1 MDKINIH
8 DGKIQVDVPITLADL
23 KLLKNMT
30 TLTGSTQRLSRL
42 YFVIQQNCWYAW
54 SSDSYVLGLTEWI
67 RVDSSFVDFKKTD
80 RYIMAQYKKND
91 PQHFGKYADRL
102 YASVDVKEFNI
113 DVADINKHYKADQLD
128 GYMYLRFEGHAKVIE
143 PRVITD
149 EITGD
154 KYPMPDGKEIT
165 VDWVSI
171 AINDV
176 GVFTMLN
183 KTDGI
188 GTSRNVFRNFW
199 ADARGALAPDKRRP
213 ITHMQYS
220 PVHLKKVMTYLTF
233 NKDDHFTYMYNY
245 DGNFADAVLFEKT
258 CSGIDEATA
267 KYAWIMPQR
276 SQLEEE

>member
-8 DGKIQVDVPITLADL
+8 DGKIQVDVPITLADI

-30 TLTGSTQRLSRL
+30 TLTGSTKQLSRL
-42 YFVIQQNCWYAW
+42 YFVIQQDTWYAW
-54 SSDSYVLGLTEWI
+54 SSDSYILGITHWS
-67 RVDSSFVDFKKTD
+67 RAGVDSV
-80 RYIMAQYKKND
+80 MAQYKTND
-91 PQHFGKYADRL
+91 PKPFGMYADRL

-128 GYMYLRFEGHAKVIE
+128 GYMYLRFEGYAKLIK

-149 EITGD
+149 EITG
-154 KYPMPDGKEIT
+154 KEYPMPDGKEIT

-183 KTDGI
+183 KVDGI
-188 GTSRNVFRNFW
+188 EQSRNVFRNFW
-199 ADARGALAPDKRRP
+199 EDARGALGPDKRRP
-213 ITHMQYS
+213 ITHIQYS

-258 CSGIDEATA
+258 CSGTDHATN

-276 SQLEEE
+276 SRLEEE

>member
-1 MDKINIH
+1 MNDTNIH
-8 DGKIQVDVPITLADL
+8 DGKIKVDVPITLADL

-30 TLTGSTQRLSRL
+30 TLTGSTKQLSRL
-42 YFVIQQNCWYAW
+42 YFVVQENNWYAW
-54 SSDSYVLGLTEWI
+54 SSDSYVLGITHWNRGGVEP
-67 RVDSSFVDFKKTD
+67 
-80 RYIMAQYKKND
+80 IMAQYKQLD
-91 PQHFGKYADRL
+91 PQPFGVYADRL
-102 YASVDVKEFNI
+102 YASVSVKEFNI

-128 GYMYLRFEGHAKVIE
+128 GYMYLRFEGHAKLIE

-149 EITGD
+149 GITGN

-188 GTSRNVFRNFW
+188 NQSRDVFRNFW
-199 ADARGALAPDKRRP
+199 SDARGALEPDKRRP
-213 ITHMQYS
+213 ITHIQYS
-220 PVHLKKVMTYLTF
+220 PVHLKKVMTFLTF
-233 NKDDHFTYMYNY
+233 NKDDHFTYMFNY

-258 CSGIDEATA
+258 CSGTDHATA

-276 SQLEEE
+276 SKLEEE